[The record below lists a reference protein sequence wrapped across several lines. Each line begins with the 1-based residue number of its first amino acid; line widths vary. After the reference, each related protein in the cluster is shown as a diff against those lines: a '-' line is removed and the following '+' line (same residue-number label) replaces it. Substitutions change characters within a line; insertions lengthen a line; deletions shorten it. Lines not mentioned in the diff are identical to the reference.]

1 LSQVSRISVKFKL
14 EGLGEAEGVITRV
27 SAPLTV
33 EAILRLLP
41 FEGRAHPCLGGICF
55 GVGLRRGE
63 EKAKRNVQAGSL
75 AYWPMSDSICVFHSD
90 VKVYSP
96 VNVIGRITENV
107 ECFKEINSGVKV
119 RIERI

>member
-1 LSQVSRISVKFKL
+1 MRVKL
-14 EGLGEAEGVITRV
+14 EGIGEAKGVITRV

-41 FEGRAHPCLGGICF
+41 LEARAHPCEGGICF

-63 EKAKRNVQAGSL
+63 EKAKKDVQIGTL
-75 AYWPMSDSICVFHSD
+75 AYWPMSDSICIFHSD
-90 VKVYSP
+90 VKFYSP
-96 VNVIGRITENV
+96 VNVIGRITENID
-107 ECFKEINSGVKV
+107 CFKKIGGGVRL